1 MILLIDVQKN
11 TRCNVGRSGILKKNS
26 GLFKE
31 LTVKSFFWRV
41 EKLRNSETTK
51 KVRCL
56 NGEPTIRCSDS
67 LLISEQ

>member
-11 TRCNVGRSGILKKNS
+11 TRCNVGRSGILS
-26 GLFKE
+26 GLFQE